1 MRIALCVEYNG
12 CNYFGWQKQ
21 KIHKEKTIQ
30 YHVDKAISKVADEKV
45 NTICAGR
52 TDTGVH
58 ALGQII
64 HFDTTKK
71 RLDYKW
77 LNGINSNLPDD
88 IYIKSIKHVDEEFHA
103 RYSAIDRTYS
113 YIILN
118 QNNPSTHLLEN
129 VLHFNQEINLTKI
142 RSSFKYLK
150 GTKDFSAFRSSGCS
164 SKNPIK
170 KIKKI
175 TIKKNNNFII
185 IEITADSFLYHM
197 VRNIIGILLDIGISK
212 YEPEYMK
219 VLINSLDRKKCGK
232 MVSASGLYL
241 QKISYPK
248 QYNMKSIKDSFMFSV
263 I

>member
-12 CNYFGWQKQ
+12 FNYFGWQKQ

-30 YHVDKAISKVADEKV
+30 YHVDKAISKVADEKI

-103 RYSAIDRTYS
+103 RYSAIDRTYC

-150 GTKDFSAFRSSGCS
+150 GTKDFSAFRASGCQS
-164 SKNPIK
+164 NTPVREIFEAKVSKRGDLIFFYIK
-170 KIKKI
+170 G
-175 TIKKNNNFII
+175 NAFMLN
-185 IEITADSFLYHM
+185 M
-197 VRNIIGILLDIGISK
+197 VRIITGTLIDVGISK
-212 YEPEYMK
+212 INISQFKDIIKMKKRTSAGKTISANGLYFLGPEY
-219 VLINSLDRKKCGK
+219 NELDYSKE
-232 MVSASGLYL
+232 ALL
-241 QKISYPK
+241 
-248 QYNMKSIKDSFMFSV
+248 NELD
-263 I
+263 